1 MMALRQRPGELLA
14 VTGATG
20 FVGQAARA
28 GRDVRALTRRP
39 QPAREGIEW
48 VQGDLHDAAALKRL
62 VHRAGV
68 VLHIAGVV
76 NAPDEAGFHAGN
88 VTGTLNVVN
97 AALAGGVER
106 FVHVSSL
113 SAREPQL
120 STYGASK
127 RKGEMIVR
135 ASSLD
140 WTVVRPPAVYGP
152 RDTEMF
158 ELFKLARK
166 GIVPLPPEGR
176 ASIIHVNDLL
186 IALVPGGEDVTS
198 QTFEPDDG
206 TPGGWSHPDLARAI
220 GMAMGKRVKPLPLP
234 RGVLEWAAKADRWA
248 RKDKAKLTLDRVG
261 YMCHP
266 DWTVSDGARPP
277 ASLWEPQVETTLGLH
292 ATAAW
297 YKEEG
302 WL

>member
-1 MMALRQRPGELLA
+1 MPRWP
-14 VTGATG
+14 
-20 FVGQAARA
+20 
-28 GRDVRALTRRP
+28 
-39 QPAREGIEW
+39 
-48 VQGDLHDAAALKRL
+48 
-62 VHRAGV
+62 
-68 VLHIAGVV
+68 
-76 NAPDEAGFHAGN
+76 
-88 VTGTLNVVN
+88 
-97 AALAGGVER
+97 GVER
-106 FVHVSSL
+106 FIHVSSL

-120 STYGASK
+120 SVYGASK

-176 ASIIHVNDLL
+176 ASIIHVGDLARLL

-206 TPGGWSHPDLARAI
+206 TPGGWSHTDLARAI
-220 GMAMGKRVKPLPLP
+220 GLAIGKRVKPLPLP

-302 WL
+302 GFRTPSYQAAVNVRPASCGSFSALITPPSDRTAMATKAKR